1 MTKLW
6 LLPAA
11 AVFLAAAAA
20 CSSQTTTNDD
30 DTASG
35 IDKDAGYTREG
46 STYDSTPS
54 PDSGLG
60 ELRFQPSNSYSG
72 YDGSHKFV
80 VPVAVYDSAADLKV
94 TADGAMVTPTKLK
107 NPVN

>member
-6 LLPAA
+6 FVPVTIA
-11 AVFLAAAAA
+11 FLAAAAA
-20 CSSQTTTNDD
+20 CSSSSAPED
-30 DTASG
+30 DTDSSG
-35 IDKDAGYTREG
+35 GKKDAGFTREG

-60 ELRFQPSNSYSG
+60 ELRFQPPKSYSG

-80 VPVAVYDSAADLKV
+80 VPVAVYDAASDLKV
-94 TADGAMVTPTKLK
+94 TAAGASITTSMPAFAK
-107 NPVN
+107 